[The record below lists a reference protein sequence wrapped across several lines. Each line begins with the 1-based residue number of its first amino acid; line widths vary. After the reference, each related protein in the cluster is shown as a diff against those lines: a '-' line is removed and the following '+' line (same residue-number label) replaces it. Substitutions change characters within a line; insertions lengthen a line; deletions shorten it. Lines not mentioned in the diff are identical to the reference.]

1 MKIVNGIKKKFL
13 SKRLSALVAAG
24 LITLSFGTADAATV
38 NLNLDETIQRAFE
51 NNRTIKQAVADRE
64 AAAWNLSTARR
75 RSNPTLSWDTT
86 AQKVGGKYYDN
97 LGYNRAFNNTASIGM
112 PIYMGG
118 QLKAARESAKYA
130 LNSADLEL
138 ENTLQNVKLQA
149 TSYYFQ
155 VLQYRNLIEVREE
168 AVKTLQ
174 EHLKNVNAQFRVGTV
189 AKSDVLASQ
198 VELAN
203 EQQALVTT
211 QNTYDVAVA
220 TLNNFIGLPADT
232 ILQPAD
238 TLTYNKYNLTLGG
251 CTAYALENRADIA
264 AADYAVK
271 QAEQAKKSA
280 KAGYR
285 PTVSASA
292 TKGITGKSVFKDDIT
307 DQWTAGLSASW
318 NIFDGGVTS
327 SQVHAADAALSR
339 AKETAAKTRE
349 DVQLD
354 VQSYFLQL
362 KAAEKNISTTQTSVA
377 LAEED
382 YKIAQVR
389 YAAGVGTNL
398 DVMDASRK
406 LTEAKTNY
414 FSALYTY
421 NTAKASLDRYMG
433 IPVGIDVTR
442 YVAAEQDGKTANKAR
457 EDAAIESEAGEVP
470 TIGEVAPVVTIDLEQ
485 SSPLPSET
493 VEQELTK

>member
-13 SKRLSALVAAG
+13 SKRAAALATSGLMLFSVAPV
-24 LITLSFGTADAATV
+24 DAATV
-38 NLNLDETIQRAFE
+38 SLNLDETIQRAFE
-51 NNRTIKQAVADRE
+51 NNRTIKQSVADRE
-64 AAAWNLSTARR
+64 SAAWNLSTARR
-75 RSNPTLSWDTT
+75 RTNPTLSWETS
-86 AQKVGGKYYDN
+86 AQKVGGAYYHN
-97 LGYNRAFNNTASIGM
+97 QGYNRAFNNSAAVGI

-118 QLKAARESAKYA
+118 QLKSGRASARYA
-130 LNSADLEL
+130 LNNADLEL
-138 ENTLQNVKLQA
+138 ENTLQSVKLQA
-149 TSYYFQ
+149 TAQYFQ

-168 AVKTLQ
+168 AVRTLQ
-174 EHLKNVNAQFRVGTV
+174 EHLNNVNAQFRVGTV

-203 EQQALVTT
+203 EQQALITT
-211 QNTYDVAVA
+211 QNNYDVAVA
-220 TLNNFIGLPADT
+220 TLSNYIGLPADT
-232 ILQPAD
+232 ILRPAD

-251 CTAYALENRADIA
+251 CTSYALENRADIA

-271 QAEQAKKSA
+271 QAEEAKKSA

-285 PTVSASA
+285 PTVNASA
-292 TKGITGKSVFKDDIT
+292 TKGITGKSEFKDDIT
-307 DQWTAGLSASW
+307 DQWTAGISATW
-318 NIFDGGVTS
+318 NIFDGGITS
-327 SQVHAADAALSR
+327 SQVHAADAAIAR
-339 AKETAAKTRE
+339 AKETAAQVRE
-349 DVQLD
+349 QVQLD

-362 KAAEKNISTTQTSVA
+362 RAAEKNIATTQTSVA

-414 FSALYTY
+414 FSALYSY

-442 YVAAEQDGKTANKAR
+442 YVAAEQDGKTADKAR
-457 EDAAIESEAGEVP
+457 EDAAIVESAGEKPKVGD
-470 TIGEVAPVVTIDLEQ
+470 IAPVVTIDLEN

-493 VEQELTK
+493 VEQELTR